1 MLEPLIAQFS
11 SRGMPALETELQ
23 LSQLATLLGLWD
35 GHTAT
40 TEHPGGGVSGQIEMT
55 DWTVRFGDGDPE
67 ETLPAHLPRM
77 LAAARKAVAAGT
89 PVVVMG
95 ECTLVPPVLAAV
107 RERHPGVALVWI
119 DAHGDLNTPET
130 TPSGFLGGMP
140 FAQLL
145 GWCFDDWRRLAGL
158 EPPLPEERAVLVDG
172 RDLDPGERQNTDRS
186 QLHRASGALEALAAL
201 PADAPLY
208 VHVDTDVLDPS
219 LTPDAG
225 FPAPGG
231 WSVERMR
238 SETAALGASGRVVAL
253 SICPSA
259 PPALDAEGLAPLVE
273 ALRREAAAE

>member
-11 SRGMPALETELQ
+11 SRGMPALETEKGLA
-23 LSQLATLLGLWD
+23 QLAARLRLWD
-35 GHTAT
+35 EHMSTTADA
-40 TEHPGGGVSGQIEMT
+40 EGDVSGLINVTER
-55 DWTVRFGDGDPE
+55 TVRFGEGAPE
-67 ETLPAHLPRM
+67 EALTAHLPQM
-77 LAAARKAVAAGT
+77 LTASRAAVATGGT
-89 PVVVMG
+89 PVVVMS

-107 RERHPGVALVWI
+107 RERHPDVALVWI
-119 DAHGDLNTPET
+119 DAHGDLNTPDT
-130 TPSGFLGGMP
+130 TPSGFIGGMP

-158 EPPLPEERAVLVDG
+158 EPPLPEQRAVLVGG
-172 RDLDPGERQNTDRS
+172 RDLDPGERENVDRS
-186 QLHRASGALEALAAL
+186 RLHEADDAVGALAAL

-238 SETAALGASGRVVAL
+238 SEVAALGASGRVVAL

-273 ALRREAAAE
+273 ALR